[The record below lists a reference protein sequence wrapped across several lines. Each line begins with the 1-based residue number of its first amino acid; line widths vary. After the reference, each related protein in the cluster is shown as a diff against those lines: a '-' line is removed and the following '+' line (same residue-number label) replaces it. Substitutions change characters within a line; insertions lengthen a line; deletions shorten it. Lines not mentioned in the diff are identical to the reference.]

1 MESKITNIMDFA
13 DRLSV
18 IENQK
23 EILTRQFEENCMT
36 YQDGHQITINP
47 VLIATCKS
55 YIDMGRTQ
63 NVSLLDDF
71 NLPVIIENLETFLTD
86 IADQY
91 QQALHQYQIKYSEL
105 VKQRGDLDA

>member
-1 MESKITNIMDFA
+1 MESKIKDIMDYA

-36 YQDGHQITINP
+36 YVGGHQITIDIT
-47 VLIATCKS
+47 LITTCQS
-55 YIDMGRTQ
+55 YVDLGRNQ
-63 NVSLLDDF
+63 NICILDDF
-71 NLPVIIENLETFLTD
+71 KLPVVVEDAEQFLID
-86 IADQY
+86 ISDQY
-91 QQALHQYQIKYSEL
+91 QQALNLYQTEYSKL